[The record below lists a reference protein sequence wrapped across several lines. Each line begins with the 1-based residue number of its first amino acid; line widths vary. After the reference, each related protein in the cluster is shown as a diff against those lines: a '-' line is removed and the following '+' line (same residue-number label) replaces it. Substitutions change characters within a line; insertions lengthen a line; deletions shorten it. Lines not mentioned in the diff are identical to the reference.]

1 MAGMGEFHRTLEKA
15 ELHVHLEGSVEPETL
30 LQLDPQLSRE
40 DVERGYRFDNFAGF
54 IEAYKFALARLRQPE
69 HFAIAVRR
77 LLERMAAENVR
88 YAEINL
94 SVGVMLFRRQD
105 VEKIFE
111 AVTQQA
117 KAQSTVEVRWIFDA
131 VRQWGPADAQRVAE
145 LAIKWIPEGVV
156 GFGIG
161 GIEQMGPVEE
171 FTEVFAWAKSRG
183 LHITP
188 HAGETA
194 GPESVWEA
202 IRAGAQRIGHGVRA
216 AEDPRLLEHLRE
228 RDIPLEICISSN
240 IATGAVASLE
250 QHPIRKIYEAGV
262 PITLSTDDPAM
273 FSTTLAHEYE
283 LAEQVFGFSHDELRQ
298 IAQNGFRY
306 AFR

>member
-1 MAGMGEFHRTLEKA
+1 MAGMGEFHRTLQKA
-15 ELHVHLEGSVEPETL
+15 ELHVHLEGSVEPATL
-30 LQLDPQLSRE
+30 LELDSRLSKE
-40 DVERGYRFDNFAGF
+40 DVERGYHLDTFTEF
-54 IEAYKFALARLRQPE
+54 IEAYKFALARLREPE
-69 HFAIAVRR
+69 HFAIATRR

-111 AVTQQA
+111 AVAQQA
-117 KAQSTVEVRWIFDA
+117 RAQSAVEVRWIFDA
-131 VRQWGPADAQRVAE
+131 VRQWGPADGRRVAE
-145 LAIKWIPEGVV
+145 LAAKWIPEGVV

-161 GIEQMGPVEE
+161 GIEEMGPVEG
-171 FTEVFAWAKSRG
+171 FAEVFAWAKSRG
-183 LHITP
+183 LHVTP

-194 GPESVWEA
+194 GPESVWAA
-202 IRAGAQRIGHGVRA
+202 IRAGAERIGHGVRA
-216 AEDPRLLEHLRE
+216 AEDPSLLEFLCE

-250 QHPIRKIYEAGV
+250 QHPVRRIFDAGV
-262 PITLSTDDPAM
+262 PITLNTDDPAL
-273 FSTTLAHEYE
+273 FSTTLAREYE
-283 LAEQVFGFSHDELRQ
+283 LAEQVFGFSHDELAQ
-298 IAQNGFRY
+298 IAENGFRY